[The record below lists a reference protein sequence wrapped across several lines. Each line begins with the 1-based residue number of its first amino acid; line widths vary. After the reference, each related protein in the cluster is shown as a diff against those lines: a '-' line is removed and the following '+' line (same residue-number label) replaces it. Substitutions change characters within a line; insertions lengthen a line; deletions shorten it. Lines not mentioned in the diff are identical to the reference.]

1 MSPSRPLRLASSRE
15 EPEPTCPLGVCD
27 GSGWI
32 LGPEDVARPCECR
45 APRMARRRAR
55 GIASVIPQRYR
66 GVSFDRPPVSDMARD
81 KGRAPVVSAVRE
93 FVDNIDERLD
103 EGRGLWLVGD
113 VGTGKT
119 TLAMLVSKAAAEAGR
134 TVAIYSLPR
143 LLARIRRTYD
153 AESGEDSYLEFF
165 ERLTSVDLLH
175 IDDLGAQKSSDWV
188 LEQLYALV
196 DERYEA
202 ERSMVVTSN
211 LGYDE
216 LREQIGP
223 RVVSRLTEMC
233 QELPLY
239 GEDLRDRA

>member
-1 MSPSRPLRLASSRE
+1 
-15 EPEPTCPLGVCD
+15 
-27 GSGWI
+27 
-32 LGPEDVARPCECR
+32 
-45 APRMARRRAR
+45 
-55 GIASVIPQRYR
+55 
-66 GVSFDRPPVSDMARD
+66 MARD
-81 KGRAPVVSAVRE
+81 KGRAPVVNAVRE
-93 FVDNIDERLD
+93 FADAIDDRLA
-103 EGRGLWLVGD
+103 EGRGLWLMGD

-119 TLAMLVSKAAAEAGR
+119 TLAMIVSKAAVEAGH

-153 AESGEDSYLEFF
+153 AETGEDSYLEFF

-188 LEQLYALV
+188 LEQLYAIV
-196 DERYEA
+196 DERYES

-216 LREQIGP
+216 LSEQIGP

>member
-1 MSPSRPLRLASSRE
+1 
-15 EPEPTCPLGVCD
+15 
-27 GSGWI
+27 
-32 LGPEDVARPCECR
+32 
-45 APRMARRRAR
+45 
-55 GIASVIPQRYR
+55 
-66 GVSFDRPPVSDMARD
+66 MARD
-81 KGRAPVVSAVRE
+81 KGRAPVVKAVRE
-93 FVDNIDERLD
+93 FTESIDDRLA
-103 EGRGLWLVGD
+103 EGRGLWLMGD

-119 TLAMLVSKAAAEAGR
+119 TLAMIVSKAAVEAGH

-153 AESGEDSYLEFF
+153 AETGEDSYLEFF
-165 ERLTSVDLLH
+165 HRLTSVDLLH

-188 LEQLYALV
+188 LEQLYAIV
-196 DERYEA
+196 DERYAA
-202 ERSMVVTSN
+202 ERAMVVTSN
-211 LGYDE
+211 LGYEE